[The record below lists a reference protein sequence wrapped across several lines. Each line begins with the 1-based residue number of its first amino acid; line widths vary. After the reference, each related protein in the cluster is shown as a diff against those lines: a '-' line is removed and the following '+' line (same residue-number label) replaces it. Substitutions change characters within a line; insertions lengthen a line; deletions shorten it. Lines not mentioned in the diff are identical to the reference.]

1 MQWESKMQRDIKRR
15 TAQTL
20 LAAIGLWSS
29 GLLAPAYAEDDVK
42 IGFATAMS
50 GIFEA
55 YDQEGVGMAEVFIN
69 DINAKGG
76 ILGKKVT
83 AIKVDTKSDRVQGTQ
98 AGAEVVAAG
107 AKLVVV
113 TCDYDFGSPAAV
125 QAQKA
130 GIVSVSLCAG
140 DPKMGPVGVGSY
152 AFSAGVAAPAE
163 GFTHAQW
170 AYNNR
175 KYRNAYIL
183 LDDLIQYNKS
193 VCSGF
198 ETNWTKLGGKIVGKD
213 TFKNFDP
220 TIAAQTTRLVE
231 ANRTNK
237 IDVIMLCT
245 FLPGGASAIKQIR
258 AAGIDAPIMSGQ
270 AMGGTFWIGSVPNL
284 SNFYA
289 DVVGSV
295 VDDPRK
301 PINELLAKYEKLHGK
316 PLTQVGSFSIYAWLE
331 LWTRAVEK
339 AGTFDAQKVVAI
351 MNGYKDEPTS
361 VQPYTFTPKVHIQA
375 KTSLLITGIMD
386 GKTSVVDQITLPEPV
401 PDDVLFR
408 QN

>member
-1 MQWESKMQRDIKRR
+1 MGSDRKLG
-15 TAQTL
+15 TAQVL
-20 LAAIGLWSS
+20 LAAIGLVSS
-29 GLLAPAYAEDDVK
+29 ALLTPALAEDGVK

-50 GIFEA
+50 GIFQP
-55 YDQEGVGMAEVFIN
+55 YDAEGVGMAEVFIN

-83 AIKVDTKSDRVQGTQ
+83 SIKVDTKSDRVQGAQ
-98 AGAEVVAAG
+98 AGAEVVAGG

-130 GIVSVSLCAG
+130 GLVSVSLCAG
-140 DPKMGPVGVGSY
+140 DPKMGPVGVGPY
-152 AFSAGVAAPAE
+152 AFSAGIAAPAE
-163 GFTHAQW
+163 GVTHAQW
-170 AYNNR
+170 AYKKRNF
-175 KYRNAYIL
+175 RNAYIL
-183 LDDLIQYNKS
+183 VDDLIQYDKS

-198 ETNWTKLGGKIVGKD
+198 EWGFTQLGGKIVGKD

-220 TIAAQTTRLVE
+220 NIAAQVTRLAE
-231 ANRTNK
+231 ANRANK
-237 IDVIMLCT
+237 IDAIMLCT

-270 AMGGTFWIGSVPNL
+270 AMGGTFWLGSVPDL

-301 PINELLAKYEKLHGK
+301 SINELLAKYQKLHGK

-331 LWTRAVEK
+331 LWTRAIQK
-339 AGTFDAQKVVAI
+339 AGTFDADKVVAI
-351 MNGYKDEPTS
+351 MNTYKDEPTS

-375 KTSLLITGIMD
+375 KTSLIITAITK
-386 GKTSVVDQITLPEPV
+386 GKASVADEITLPEAV

-408 QN
+408 N

>member
-1 MQWESKMQRDIKRR
+1 MRSNVKLG
-15 TAQTL
+15 TAQVFL
-20 LAAIGLWSS
+20 VAIGLVSS
-29 GLLAPAYAEDDVK
+29 GLAAPAMADDVK

-50 GIFEA
+50 GIFQP
-55 YDQEGVGMAEVFIN
+55 YDEEGVGMAEVFIN

-76 ILGKKVT
+76 VLGKKIA
-83 AIKVDTKSDRVQGTQ
+83 AIKVDTKSDRVQGAQ

-130 GIVSVSLCAG
+130 GIASVSLCAG

-152 AFSAGVAAPAE
+152 AFSAGIAAPAE

-170 AYNNR
+170 AYNKR
-175 KYRNAYIL
+175 GFRNAYIL
-183 LDDLIQYNKS
+183 LDDLIQYDKS

-198 ETNWTKLGGKIVGKD
+198 EWEWTKLGGKIVGKD
-213 TFKNFDP
+213 TFKNPDP
-220 TIAAQTTRLVE
+220 TIAAQTTRMADV
-231 ANRTNK
+231 NRSSK
-237 IDVIMLCT
+237 IDAMMLCT
-245 FLPGGASAIKQIR
+245 FLPGGATAIKQIR

-270 AMGGTFWIGSVPNL
+270 SMAGTFWIGSVPNL
-284 SNFYA
+284 SNFYS
-289 DVVGSV
+289 DTVGAGA
-295 VDDPRK
+295 DDPRNSIK
-301 PINELLAKYEKLHGK
+301 ELTTKFEKLHGK
-316 PLTQVGSFSIYAWLE
+316 PLTQLGSFSIYAWLE

-339 AGTFDAQKVVAI
+339 AGTFDADKVVAI
-351 MNGYKDEPTS
+351 MNNYKDEPTS

-375 KTSLLITGIMD
+375 KTSLLVTGITN
-386 GKTSVVDQITLPEPV
+386 GKLTVADQITLPEAV